1 MEQVETLKLNRKG
14 NNQTPWLISSGRD
27 STPMPQSKGR
37 VEAGA
42 KESRPVSLLFV
53 CSHLAAH
60 QSDVAQRNAS
70 FHTIDQKMPLYPGPT
85 NTPPPPGEAG
95 TQPAPARAT
104 DRFDCCI
111 WLGDLNYRVEANR
124 RVVDA
129 LLAKSDRAQA
139 LQILRANDQLTRV
152 KSRGE
157 AFVGW
162 REGPLDFPP
171 TYKFDPGTDTYDSS
185 SKQRVPAWTDRVLHK
200 CQYGD
205 GGSQE
210 HQPGTTPRLSL
221 LSYGCVGDLRV
232 SDHRPVRAEYA
243 LQLPLQ
249 LEEMVCR
256 AFEAA
261 GVEPAR
267 QRDRV
272 RTQVCTVC

>member
-1 MEQVETLKLNRKG
+1 
-14 NNQTPWLISSGRD
+14 
-27 STPMPQSKGR
+27 MPQSKGR
-37 VEAGA
+37 VAAGA

-60 QSDVAQRNAS
+60 QKDVAQRNAS

-95 TQPAPARAT
+95 TQPPPARAT

-162 REGPLDFPP
+162 KEGPLDFPP

-185 SKQRVPAWTDRVLHK
+185 SKRRVPAWTDRVLHK

-205 GGSQE
+205 DGLQE
-210 HQPGTTPRLSL
+210 HQPGITPRLSL
-221 LSYGCVGDLRV
+221 LSYGCVGELRV

-243 LQLPLQ
+243 LKLPLE

-261 GVEPAR
+261 GVEPAGKR
-267 QRDRV
+267 ERV
-272 RTQVCTVC
+272 TTQVCTVC